1 MMAMIFSKLPGAQEI
16 TFEDVVEEQQSLPKL
31 IQKGEFEEIKT
42 YFESNPTEVN
52 YVARLGKYEQCS
64 LLYLA
69 ISSAREDVVQY
80 LLEKKPKLNGKN
92 GKEKET
98 ALHRAVRALQVK
110 TVHALIASG
119 ASSVTKDRH
128 GLKPLCIAT
137 RMYKESKSAEVR
149 KKAETIVRAL
159 RGNRI
164 IRPFRSE
171 TGNSENSVEKL
182 VAELKSTVKIE
193 ETSNDDI
200 NPGMAIVVNNP
211 LMLDRYLENGD
222 PNFVNDRG
230 YSLLEIAL
238 QCSKTSERNYYVERL
253 LKAKADP
260 NKPLRFGL
268 TPLHRAVQEQS
279 LFLVRILLN
288 HGADSTLEDKHRR
301 IPVAMVDKIP
311 KRLRN
316 KETIANLEMVLC
328 AAQQRTNLDIVNES
342 LEKVQLIQSEPAA
355 NSDDLTLNN
364 LNLSL
369 P

>member
-1 MMAMIFSKLPGAQEI
+1 MKIIRQVRPQVLFCFAKIPS
-16 TFEDVVEEQQSLPKL
+16 
-31 IQKGEFEEIKT
+31 
-42 YFESNPTEVN
+42 EVN

-171 TGNSENSVEKL
+171 TAQNSENPVEKL

-193 ETSNDDI
+193 EVSSDDV

-211 LMLDRYLENGD
+211 LMLDR
-222 PNFVNDRG
+222 F
-230 YSLLEIAL
+230 AKL
-238 QCSKTSERNYYVERL
+238 QKKFFL
-253 LKAKADP
+253 DFQKI
-260 NKPLRFGL
+260 FF
-268 TPLHRAVQEQS
+268 QS
-279 LFLVRILLN
+279 LF
-288 HGADSTLEDKHRR
+288 
-301 IPVAMVDKIP
+301 
-311 KRLRN
+311 
-316 KETIANLEMVLC
+316 
-328 AAQQRTNLDIVNES
+328 
-342 LEKVQLIQSEPAA
+342 
-355 NSDDLTLNN
+355 
-364 LNLSL
+364 
-369 P
+369 